1 MVFSPC
7 QRLPSMVGRRSDC
20 CFITATAGSP
30 SRHGGP
36 RDSMCRN
43 GESDMQYGLRS
54 FMATRFA
61 ILRAAAAF
69 SMSKGHLLRQRNE
82 LDRRRQL
89 HRSRHCHPQLRS
101 KYPPWCGLVDWVWRN
116 PVRLRQK
123 VDGSN
128 NTPST
133 WIKSH
138 PLLRGHTPVF
148 AGTYTRYCGDVITCL
163 CRSRSTVERSSSSSS
178 SSSTRAVQSSISSSS
193 SSTAAV

>member
-1 MVFSPC
+1 MFMVFSPC

-20 CFITATAGSP
+20 CFITATAGPP

-89 HRSRHCHPQLRS
+89 HRSRCRLLGRS
-101 KYPPWCGLVDWVWRN
+101 LMA
-116 PVRLRQK
+116 
-123 VDGSN
+123 
-128 NTPST
+128 T

-138 PLLRGHTPVF
+138 PLLRGPAPAV
-148 AGTYTRYCGDVITCL
+148 AGTYTRYCVNLTTGSC
-163 CRSRSTVERSSSSSS
+163 RSSS
-178 SSSTRAVQSSISSSS
+178 TVDN
-193 SSTAAV
+193 